1 MLKPRYSSGMTDKK
15 TNRGR
20 PKGATSFVRI
30 ALRDLLGQLGENATV
45 VVSKKWL
52 QEIGISVEP
61 TTPKPQKI
69 NEAIEEEEKIQFTI
83 HND

>member
-1 MLKPRYSSGMTDKK
+1 MTEKK
-15 TNRGR
+15 SNRGR
-20 PKGATSFVRI
+20 PKGATSFIRI

-52 QEIGISVEP
+52 QEIGVSVKP
-61 TTPKPQKI
+61 IAPKPQTI
-69 NEAIEEEEKIQFTI
+69 TEATEEVERIQFTI